1 MSEQPQKY
9 QNIREFL
16 DNLPVVPCAWQP
28 DNPNI
33 CNTCLRIN
41 DSVARICSV
50 WAQAHEDAPLE
61 EMEFDEEISLMPSIE
76 AIEKDF
82 EEEILESET
91 AKPDVVEEEPE
102 IAVEEAVA
110 EVAAVEPVVAEE
122 AIEEEITEEEPKT
135 DGKKPFWKF
144 WGKKEEVNLTE
155 EKDVEETED
164 EIIEKMEP
172 DTSESGFEIGE
183 EVTHKVYG
191 RGPIK
196 TLYLSRDKWFADVEF
211 YKGVKSIL
219 VSFLQRA
226 GEEIEENENVE
237 EESSEP
243 VEEIDTEEKLNE
255 TLVINTERETPPI
268 ITPKKE
274 SQSGEQEPEIT
285 QAIPV
290 EDIDDIEQEKDP
302 EIAVREKVETEGFS
316 EDNEE

>member
-1 MSEQPQKY
+1 MSDQPQKY

-91 AKPDVVEEEPE
+91 AEPV
-102 IAVEEAVA
+102 AVEEAVA
-110 EVAAVEPVVAEE
+110 EVAAVEPVAVEEAVAEE
-122 AIEEEITEEEPKT
+122 TIEEEITEEEPKT

-155 EKDVEETED
+155 EKNVEETKD

-226 GEEIEENENVE
+226 GEEIEEGENVE

-243 VEEIDTEEKLNE
+243 VEEMDTEEKLNE

>member
-1 MSEQPQKY
+1 MSDQPQKY

-91 AKPDVVEEEPE
+91 AEPV
-102 IAVEEAVA
+102 AVEEAVA
-110 EVAAVEPVVAEE
+110 EET
-122 AIEEEITEEEPKT
+122 IEEEITEEEPKT

-155 EKDVEETED
+155 EKNVEETKD

-226 GEEIEENENVE
+226 GEEIEEGENVE

-243 VEEIDTEEKLNE
+243 VEEMDTEEKLNE

-274 SQSGEQEPEIT
+274 SQSGEQELEIT

>member
-1 MSEQPQKY
+1 MSDQPQKY

-61 EMEFDEEISLMPSIE
+61 EMEFDEEISSMPSIE

-91 AKPDVVEEEPE
+91 VEPVVAEEE
-102 IAVEEAVA
+102 VA

-122 AIEEEITEEEPKT
+122 EIPESVESEINEEEVSKT
-135 DGKKPFWKF
+135 SGKKPFWKF
-144 WGKKEEVNLTE
+144 WGKKEEVKQTE
-155 EKDVEETED
+155 EKEVKEED
-164 EIIEKMEP
+164 EIPVKTEP
-172 DTSESGFEIGE
+172 DVSESGFEIGE

-191 RGPIK
+191 KGPIK
-196 TLYLSRDKWFADVEF
+196 TLYLSREKWFADVEF

-219 VSFLQRA
+219 VSFLQRPDD
-226 GEEIEENENVE
+226 EIEEDKEIVE
-237 EESSEP
+237 EEPSDLP
-243 VEEIDTEEKLNE
+243 VEIEEDVKE
-255 TLVINTERETPPI
+255 KPIVSTEREIPPI
-268 ITPKKE
+268 ITPKE
-274 SQSGEQEPEIT
+274 EPQSGEQEPKIT

-302 EIAVREKVETEGFS
+302 EIAVREKVEVERFS
-316 EDNEE
+316 EDDED

>member
-1 MSEQPQKY
+1 MSDQPQKY

-33 CNTCLRIN
+33 CNTCLRIT

-91 AKPDVVEEEPE
+91 AEPV
-102 IAVEEAVA
+102 AVEEAVA
-110 EVAAVEPVVAEE
+110 EET
-122 AIEEEITEEEPKT
+122 IEEEITEEEPKT

-155 EKDVEETED
+155 EKDVKETKD

-290 EDIDDIEQEKDP
+290 EDIDDIEHEKDP